1 MLPPLVGSA
10 AWGGKTTNDL
20 HRRCLECMHELML
33 AQAQR
38 CFYEK
43 ALRDRMSPKLLAKVA
58 KGAADLYEQAR
69 HRLRAPE
76 LCGLSERKGGLDSE
90 RGWPDV
96 VEWNHKLYLGLAH
109 FHASFVHAD
118 AYEYGQQVAR
128 LQYAEGCLSEVARLS
143 AREPQL
149 GGFYKEEHARV
160 AHVHA
165 TASKDNA
172 TIYLERV
179 PPLAQLPPLT
189 GKVIV
194 KPLAWAHLPLASEM
208 GGVGNALAMA
218 MPNAADGEDPFS
230 RLVPAAVQRELQ
242 RCATGCASIVESI
255 FATLEGAVQE
265 GDRQLMALDLPHALQ
280 AVEQSTLTSTSVI
293 PAQLQEEVRHVHANG
308 GEQSLRSSIAAL
320 AQLTDT
326 CTASVATVRAELAEE
341 EREDAAMRSKYGG
354 RWEVV
359 ASDAMTQEAQAELH
373 VCEERLALAANA
385 NHQVAARF
393 AESRDA
399 ISPLELTLEELLAR
413 VPHSGGSPIAGLACT
428 AELRR
433 RLDALEAV
441 RGGRRGI
448 LTRCS
453 EVQGATRT
461 VRLEKRR
468 AQPVGLCLKPRA
480 QAGLPG
486 LEVLSVAADSP
497 AARGGVAAG
506 EVLLMIDGAAV
517 NSPGQVAA
525 MMEGSEG
532 AMVLSLAQ
540 PDGGG
545 AAAEADT
552 ELTNA
557 LVFRGDRS
565 DAAADAILR
574 EYYTRFA
581 PLQAEAEA

>member
-1 MLPPLVGSA
+1 M
-10 AWGGKTTNDL
+10 
-20 HRRCLECMHELML
+20 
-33 AQAQR
+33 
-38 CFYEK
+38 
-43 ALRDRMSPKLLAKVA
+43 
-58 KGAADLYEQAR
+58 
-69 HRLRAPE
+69 
-76 LCGLSERKGGLDSE
+76 
-90 RGWPDV
+90 
-96 VEWNHKLYLGLAH
+96 
-109 FHASFVHAD
+109 
-118 AYEYGQQVAR
+118 
-128 LQYAEGCLSEVARLS
+128 
-143 AREPQL
+143 
-149 GGFYKEEHARV
+149 
-160 AHVHA
+160 HA

-172 TIYLERV
+172 TVYLERV

-194 KPLAWAHLPLASEM
+194 KPLTWAHLPLASEM
-208 GGVGNALAMA
+208 GCVGNALAMA

-255 FATLEGAVQE
+255 FATLEGAVQEGDIYPYTSPLSPLHLPSISPTSPLHPPYISPTSPQE

-385 NHQVAARF
+385 NHQVAASF

-413 VPHSGGSPIAGLACT
+413 VPHSGGSPIGGLACT

-497 AARGGVAAG
+497 AARGGVGAG

-517 NSPGQVAA
+517 TSPSQVAA

-545 AAAEADT
+545 APAAEADT

-557 LVFRGDRS
+557 LVLRGDRS